1 MRPYV
6 LPSRFSF
13 ENCGIICIKPL
24 QHFFKQWY
32 QGHRVAASQ
41 IMSLHQVNVKL
52 SALHL
57 LLELWLLGL
66 FNFRLGHTSSFGLRW
81 SNYLFW
87 LFWLLFLM
95 STLVL
100 IRQEFRII
108 LSTIGTSNKSV
119 HIKLFDTFT
128 FFWLF
133 AWLLASYLRSSLF
146 FELVCNCLSEM
157 SLDTHCFSLSK

>member
-1 MRPYV
+1 
-6 LPSRFSF
+6 
-13 ENCGIICIKPL
+13 
-24 QHFFKQWY
+24 
-32 QGHRVAASQ
+32 
-41 IMSLHQVNVKL
+41 MSLHQVNVKL

-119 HIKLFDTFT
+119 HIKLF
-128 FFWLF
+128 
-133 AWLLASYLRSSLF
+133 
-146 FELVCNCLSEM
+146 
-157 SLDTHCFSLSK
+157 